1 MYARGARG
9 AGVGRL
15 MEGHGARGDVFE
27 LLTQPPDQPTM
38 PPKSQQS
45 KKSKGSG
52 SSSKPKEQPLFVKL
66 YLIAFNLVSFFGW
79 VLILSTLVKHLIAGP
94 QTPSYPI
101 QFSSKLLARFRPLR
115 IFLTSTYPNVPEP
128 LAEALRRS
136 SQVLMHVGALVAAVQ
151 SLAILE
157 VVHAALGWVRSPV
170 PTTAIQVAS
179 RLFMVWAVSER
190 FEQASG
196 SAWYASMVLAW
207 SITESVRY
215 PFYANSLMG
224 SESDGLL
231 WARYTLFYVLYPLGA
246 GSEAMLIATT
256 LPKYWPWQAAW
267 NLREYVYG
275 GLFIIWW
282 PGEWRADSTPFD
294 IDSS

>member
-1 MYARGARG
+1 MA
-9 AGVGRL
+9 
-15 MEGHGARGDVFE
+15 
-27 LLTQPPDQPTM
+27 
-38 PPKSQQS
+38 PKAQQATG
-45 KKSKGSG
+45 KGKGSG
-52 SSSKPKEQPLFVKL
+52 SKSKEQPILIRL
-66 YLIAFNLVSFFGW
+66 YLIAFNLLSFFGW
-79 VLILSTLVKHLIAGP
+79 VLILSTLFKHLIAGP

-101 QFSSKLLARFRPLR
+101 ALSSKLLARFRPLR
-115 IFLTSTYPNVPEP
+115 VFFTSTYPNVPEP
-128 LAEALRRS
+128 LGEALRRS
-136 SQVLMHVGALVAAVQ
+136 SQVLMHIGALVAAVQ

-179 RLFMVWAVSER
+179 RLFLVWGVSER

-196 SAWYASMVLAW
+196 SAWYASMLFAW
-207 SITESVRY
+207 SVTEAVRY

-246 GSEAMLIATT
+246 GSEAMLIAST
-256 LPKYWPWQAAW
+256 LPKHWPWQAAW
-267 NLREYVYG
+267 SLREYIYG

-282 PGEWRADSTPFD
+282 PGKCQARRRFGFVMFANSHHSLAAQDST
-294 IDSS
+294 

>member
-1 MYARGARG
+1 
-9 AGVGRL
+9 
-15 MEGHGARGDVFE
+15 
-27 LLTQPPDQPTM
+27 M
-38 PPKSQQS
+38 PPKGQSSSKPKGS
-45 KKSKGSG
+45 KKST
-52 SSSKPKEQPLFVKL
+52 PKEQPLFVKL

-79 VLILSTLVKHLIAGP
+79 VLILSTLIKHLIAGP

-101 QFSSKLLARFRPLR
+101 KLSSQLLARFRPLR

-136 SQVLMHVGALVAAVQ
+136 SQVLMHVGPLVAAVQ

-179 RLFMVWAVSER
+179 RLFMVWAVSEK
-190 FEQASG
+190 FDQASG
-196 SAWYASMVLAW
+196 SAWYASMVFAW
-207 SITESVRY
+207 SVTESVRY

-256 LPKYWPWQAAW
+256 LPKYWPWQGAW
-267 NLREYVYG
+267 TPREYLYG
-275 GLFIIWW
+275 FLFVIWW
-282 PGEWRADSTPFD
+282 PGESLAAS
-294 IDSS
+294 I